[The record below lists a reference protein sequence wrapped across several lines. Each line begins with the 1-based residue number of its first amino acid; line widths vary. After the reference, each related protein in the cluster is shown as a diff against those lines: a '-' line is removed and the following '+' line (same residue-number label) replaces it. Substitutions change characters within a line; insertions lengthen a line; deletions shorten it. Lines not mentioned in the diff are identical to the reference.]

1 LYSAILLCQN
11 LRGYRNLTEL
21 ISKGYEHGQQQ
32 GLPRIH
38 WEWLEKH
45 HEGLIALSGAR
56 NGDVGALLL
65 QDKLDLAKAYCQDWI
80 RLFPTAYYLE
90 IQRIGHPDEAKYNE
104 NLVRIADELQIPI
117 VATNAVCFLEP
128 SDYDAHEARVC
139 INQGRVLADA
149 SRPKDFTAEQYC
161 RNADEM
167 QALFHDLPQAL
178 QNSVEIAKRCNLEL
192 TLGKSYLPNFPTPNS
207 EPEDQY
213 LRLCSLAGL
222 EKRFQFLPQQID
234 HERYRLRLKHELDVI
249 INMGFPGYFLIVA
262 DFIQWA
268 KDNDIPVGPGRG
280 SGAGSLVAYAL
291 GITDLDPLAYDLLF
305 ERFLN
310 PERVSMPDFD
320 VDFCMIGRDRVIDYV
335 ARRYGRESVAQIIT
349 FGTMAAKAVVRDV
362 GRVLG
367 YPYGF
372 VDKIAKLIPF
382 EIGMTLSNA
391 LSQEPELLRRYQDE
405 EEVKELLDL
414 AQKLEGITRNAGKH
428 AGGVVIAPSK
438 LTDFTAI
445 YCEEESTQ
453 KVSQF
458 DKDDVEAAGLVK
470 FDFLGLRTLT
480 IIHDAIKEIKRLK
493 PEVSIDIN
501 HIPLNDAATFNLL
514 QSGQTTAV
522 FQLESR
528 GMQELIKR
536 LKPDCFEDIIALV
549 ALFRP
554 GPLQSGMV
562 DDFIDRKQ
570 GRAPI
575 LYPHPDLEPILK
587 PTYGVILYQEQVM
600 QIAQVLANYTLGAA
614 DLLRRAMGK
623 KKPEEMAKQRSIFLE
638 GAQARGVDTE
648 VASQIFDLM
657 EKFAGY
663 GFNKSHSAAYA
674 LVSYQTAWL
683 KCHYSAAFMAAV
695 LSSDMDNT
703 DKVVHM
709 LKECRR
715 MKLQVIKPC
724 IQKGI
729 YQFQV
734 MNDQEINYG
743 LGAIKGIGEAA
754 IDLIVEE
761 RKQNGLFK
769 HLRNMCQR
777 LDLRKIN
784 KRVFEAL
791 IKSGSLDALDLN
803 RSYLWDTLEESMKL
817 GAKNWQNQQHGQHD
831 LFALLDEDEEEMQS
845 SAVSIPWSLQH
856 TLQAEKETLGWY
868 ISGHPSD
875 EIVTEFKDICVS
887 MKELNLAKLKNIR
900 ICGMVTEWRKMMTKR
915 GKPILILGLSQGDSS
930 LETIAFPEK
939 MPEEMTRFGVGDLVL
954 IEAEVSIDPVRQQPR
969 TSVQKILSQNEARK
983 MYAQNLNITL
993 THDDESRFDELK
1005 TLLELNQGPC
1015 PVIVSYQN
1023 SAFAVSLK
1031 LSQNWRVEPTSQLLN
1046 GLKELLPQ
1054 NQIHFK
1060 YGSKPIQ

>member
-1 LYSAILLCQN
+1 MQ
-11 LRGYRNLTEL
+11 EL
-21 ISKGYEHGQQQ
+21 FK
-32 GLPRIH
+32 
-38 WEWLEKH
+38 
-45 HEGLIALSGAR
+45 
-56 NGDVGALLL
+56 
-65 QDKLDLAKAYCQDWI
+65 
-80 RLFPTAYYLE
+80 
-90 IQRIGHPDEAKYNE
+90 
-104 NLVRIADELQIPI
+104 
-117 VATNAVCFLEP
+117 
-128 SDYDAHEARVC
+128 
-139 INQGRVLADA
+139 
-149 SRPKDFTAEQYC
+149 
-161 RNADEM
+161 
-167 QALFHDLPQAL
+167 DLPQAL
-178 QNSVEIAKRCNLEL
+178 QNTVEIAKRCNLEL
-192 TLGKSYLPNFPTPNS
+192 TLGKSFLPNFPTPQG
-207 EPEDQY
+207 EPVDEY
-213 LRLCSLAGL
+213 LRTCSINGL
-222 EKRFQFLPQQID
+222 EKRFQFLPQNID
-234 HERYRLRLKHELDVI
+234 HETYRQRLKHELDVI

-268 KDNDIPVGPGRG
+268 KDNGVPVGPGRG

-335 ARRYGRESVAQIIT
+335 ARRYGRDSVAQIIT

-367 YPYGF
+367 HPYGF

-382 EIGMTLSNA
+382 EIGMTLANA
-391 LSQEPELLRRYQDE
+391 LSQEPELLKRYQDE
-405 EEVKELLDL
+405 EDVKDLLDL

-438 LTDFTAI
+438 LTDFTAV
-445 YCEEESTQ
+445 YCEEGSSQ

-480 IIHDAIKEIKRLK
+480 IINDALKEIKKLN

-501 HIPLNDAATFNLL
+501 HIPLDDKDTFTLL

-536 LKPDCFEDIIALV
+536 LKPDCFEDIVALV

-570 GRAPI
+570 GRAQI
-575 LYPHPDLEPILK
+575 VYPHPDLEPILK

-638 GAQARGVDTE
+638 GAQARGVDPD

-683 KCHYSAAFMAAV
+683 KCHYPAAFMAAV

-715 MKLQVIKPC
+715 MKLQVIKPS
-724 IQKGI
+724 IEQGV

-734 MNDQEINYG
+734 LNDTDINYG
-743 LGAIKGIGEAA
+743 LGSIKGIGEAA

-761 RKQNGLFK
+761 RKANGFYQS
-769 HLRNMCQR
+769 LRDMCQR

-791 IKSGSLDALDLN
+791 IKSGSLDSMASH
-803 RSYLWDTLEESMKL
+803 RAYLWDTLEEAMKL
-817 GAKNWQNQQHGQHD
+817 GAKNWQNVQHGQHD
-831 LFALLDEDEEEMQS
+831 LFSFFDDEEE
-845 SAVSIPWSLQH
+845 VIDPNTVTPWALQQI
-856 TLQAEKETLGWY
+856 LQAEKETLGWY

-875 EIVTEFKDICVS
+875 EIVQEFKDICVS
-887 MKELNLAKLKNIR
+887 LANLNLAQMKIIR
-900 ICGMVTEWRKMMTKR
+900 VCGMVSEWRKMLTKR
-915 GKPILILGLSQGDSS
+915 GKQIVIIGLTQGDSFI
-930 LETIAFPEK
+930 EMVAFPERL
-939 MPEEMTRFGVGDLVL
+939 PEEMTRFTPGDLIFV
-954 IEAEVSIDPVRQQPR
+954 EAEVSMDPVRQQPR
-969 TSVQKILSQNEARK
+969 TSVQKILSQEEARAL
-983 MYAQNLNITL
+983 YAQSLSIPMSKEQEAQFE
-993 THDDESRFDELK
+993 DLK
-1005 TLLELNQGPC
+1005 TLLELNAGKC
-1015 PVIVSYQN
+1015 PVIISYQN
-1023 SAFAVSLK
+1023 DEFAVDLK
-1031 LSQNWRVEPTSQLLN
+1031 LSQDWRVEPSSQLLR
-1046 GLKELLPQ
+1046 GLRELLPQ
-1054 NQIHFK
+1054 SQIDFK
-1060 YGSKPIQ
+1060 YGSKLI